1 MANEAK
7 EDIKTRAIKKWKA
20 WLNIDGSKLRYG
32 THYDETL
39 LLWQDG
45 IIYVCCYQ
53 WPQFMDG
60 ILRKLPMYYSTPLE
74 CILSM

>member
-53 WPQFMDG
+53 
-60 ILRKLPMYYSTPLE
+60 
-74 CILSM
+74 